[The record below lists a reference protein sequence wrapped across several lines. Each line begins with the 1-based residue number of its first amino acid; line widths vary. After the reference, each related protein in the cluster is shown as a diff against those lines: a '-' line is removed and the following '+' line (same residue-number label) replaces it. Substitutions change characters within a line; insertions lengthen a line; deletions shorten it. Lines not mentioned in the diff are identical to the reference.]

1 MKRFYILFILIFLT
15 QAIYSQRF
23 GGGFLAGLSM
33 TQLDGDSWGGYHK
46 QDLQEEFTP
55 IPT

>member
-46 QDLQEEFTP
+46 FTP